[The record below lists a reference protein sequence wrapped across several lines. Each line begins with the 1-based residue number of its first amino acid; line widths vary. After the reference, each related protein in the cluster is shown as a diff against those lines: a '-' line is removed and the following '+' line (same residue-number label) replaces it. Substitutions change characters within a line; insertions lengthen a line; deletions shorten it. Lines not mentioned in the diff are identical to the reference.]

1 MEGTDQAG
9 TQTPGRRDPAAWT
22 PGRDPRL
29 VQEAMSVPGMVAPEG
44 VGDDRQGRVLSPNE
58 LLARRLTNLALSHQR
73 TAREPVL
80 PASAPRTFRSASEY
94 ASVALEDNGISPVRL
109 GRFAQVG
116 PLTATAAPAAA
127 AARLADGEWPAPPV
141 ERPWE
146 RLIERQVLRPAQ
158 RERPWQLLT
167 ERYGSNL
174 ALTRTVMVAGV
185 ILLSVVLVSAVCQ
198 VARTAEGA
206 TVVPRSAPTATPAA
220 IDPDA
225 AGPVA
230 SQQSQ
235 HATAADVRQ
244 ALNTALAAANTDAAS
259 NGDAADPVGSGW
271 GTAAVDAAGSPSGW
285 SSSDPQ
291 PRNTSAPPAAI
302 PPGAVAIWPVTGPIT
317 SFYGPSHPLGIDI
330 GVNTGTPIRA
340 MAPGVVTFSGG
351 DPCCSYGYYV
361 DIDHGNGVMT
371 RYGHM
376 VVPSALRP
384 GQVVRM
390 GDVIGLSGST
400 GFSTGPHLHFEVRL
414 NGVPVNPLLVLPG

>member
-1 MEGTDQAG
+1 
-9 TQTPGRRDPAAWT
+9 
-22 PGRDPRL
+22 
-29 VQEAMSVPGMVAPEG
+29 MSIPGMVASES
-44 VGDDRQGRVLSPNE
+44 VGEERAGRVLSPNE

-73 TAREPVL
+73 TA
-80 PASAPRTFRSASEY
+80 SAPERPAAAPLRAFRSASEY

-109 GRFAQVG
+109 RRFAQIS
-116 PLTATAAPAAA
+116 PQLETAVSLPAVPAP
-127 AARLADGEWPAPPV
+127 RLAEGEWPAPPV
-141 ERPWE
+141 ERPWQ
-146 RLIERQVLRPAQ
+146 RLIDRQALRPAP
-158 RERPWQLLT
+158 RERSWQLWI
-167 ERYGSNL
+167 ERYGSNIVV
-174 ALTRTVMVAGV
+174 TRTAMVAGV

-206 TVVPRSAPTATPAA
+206 TVLPHAVITPTPAA

-225 AGPVA
+225 AGTVA

-235 HATAADVRQ
+235 HAAAADVRE
-244 ALNTALAAANTDAAS
+244 ALNTALASANAGAAAS
-259 NGDAADPVGSGW
+259 DAGAAAPATGW
-271 GTAAVDAAGSPSGW
+271 GSAASSAGGSPSGW
-285 SSSDPQ
+285 GSANPQ
-291 PRNTSAPPAAI
+291 PQAAAAPPAVI

-340 MAPGVVTFSGG
+340 MAAGVVTFSGG

-390 GDVIGLSGST
+390 GDVIGISGST

-414 NGVPVNPLLVLPG
+414 HGVPVNPLLVLPG